1 MKKSFFIA
9 LFILLVAF
17 ISITFVSAQSKTC
30 ANCEKSITKS
40 FLEYNG
46 QPYCSQKCFEA
57 ALPKCSVCGKSV
69 GEGTKQ
75 GEFLKF
81 NGKIFCSEKCFAK
94 SLPKCAACGQPA
106 QKQIRS
112 ADDAS
117 KVYCSQECYQ
127 TSLPKCELCQKPL
140 NNWKTLNSHIF
151 CNDCAALP
159 KCLNC
164 RLPGAEIKLA
174 DARYLCKKCQPEAI
188 TSLESGQKYFTR
200 VRDDIKKH
208 LNLSTDH
215 KITFK
220 LVDAQELSRITGVTV
235 FSEQGLYSHKWKT
248 YQQAKTKV
256 LDSDTFV
263 IYILSHLTP
272 KYFHN
277 ITAHEL
283 AHDIHDAYYPN
294 AKGKE
299 IEEGFAEY
307 ISSLMNAYWGN
318 DSLNSE
324 KLQNQEKI
332 YAQGY
337 QKFLKV
343 AEKNGL
349 ADVLAYMEKQNHVPK
364 PKTTK
369 KKTK

>member
-1 MKKSFFIA
+1 MKKSFSIA

-30 ANCEKSITKS
+30 TNCGKTITKN

-81 NGKIFCSEKCFAK
+81 NEKIFCSEKCFAK

-106 QKQIRS
+106 RKQIRS
-112 ADDAS
+112 TDDTS

-140 NNWKTLNSHIF
+140 NNWKEMVGHIY

-159 KCLNC
+159 KCLDC
-164 RLPGAEIKLA
+164 RLPGASIELPDGRHI
-174 DARYLCKKCQPEAI
+174 CQTCEKTAVN
-188 TSLESGQKYFTR
+188 SQDQAQRLFEQ
-200 VRDDIKKH
+200 VRNDIKKN
-208 LNLSTDH
+208 LKLSTDH
-215 KITFK
+215 KITFQ
-220 LVDAQELSRITGVTV
+220 LVDARELGRITGVMV

-248 YQQAKTKV
+248 YQRAKTKV
-256 LDSDTFV
+256 PDSDTFV
-263 IYILSHLTP
+263 IYVLSPLTP
-272 KYFHN
+272 KYFYN
-277 ITAHEL
+277 IAAHEL

-307 ISSLMNAYWGN
+307 ISSLMNAYWSN
-318 DSLNSE
+318 DSLNLE

-337 QKFLKV
+337 RKFLKI

-349 ADVLAYMEKQNHVPK
+349 PDVLAYMEKQSKTSK
-364 PKTTK
+364 PKTIK
-369 KKTK
+369 KKSK